1 MKHFN
6 VFYINIIQGFQSSAK
21 YRPFKSFHVPLYDC
35 VPNWKP
41 CLNIDKILRNVTAS
55 QLGSGINLAYALY
68 RETAKT

>member
-1 MKHFN
+1 MLSKVFKVLQNIAHLNHFM
-6 VFYINIIQGFQSSAK
+6 F
-21 YRPFKSFHVPLYDC
+21 LYMTAC
-35 VPNWKP
+35 QTGSLV

>member
-1 MKHFN
+1 MTACQTGSL
-6 VFYINIIQGFQSSAK
+6 V
-21 YRPFKSFHVPLYDC
+21 
-35 VPNWKP
+35 